1 MRRGGY
7 RRSGAC
13 GDHERHYAHS
23 PTLAPPRP
31 PLWIESRFQCQRYAV
46 LDGYEPVG
54 QYHNLDVDME
64 VSMRP
69 LEKKTTILFS
79 TEEYLRLKDAARIRR
94 CSVGELIRRTLREQ
108 SLLVDPQDKDAAV
121 DALAEMS
128 LPVGSWEELEEETL
142 RGATT

>member
-1 MRRGGY
+1 
-7 RRSGAC
+7 
-13 GDHERHYAHS
+13 
-23 PTLAPPRP
+23 
-31 PLWIESRFQCQRYAV
+31 
-46 LDGYEPVG
+46 
-54 QYHNLDVDME
+54 
-64 VSMRP
+64 MRP